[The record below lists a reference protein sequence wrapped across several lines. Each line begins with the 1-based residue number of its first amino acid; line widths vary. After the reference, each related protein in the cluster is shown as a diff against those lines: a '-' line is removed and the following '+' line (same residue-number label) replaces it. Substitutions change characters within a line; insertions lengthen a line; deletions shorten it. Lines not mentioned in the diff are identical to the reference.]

1 MLFFIYGINQLNN
14 YDIYSISYDKIIIL
28 IKFSN
33 NSSDIIDN
41 IKINNNFE
49 TNHYEEF
56 LISFNNN
63 INLNNNK
70 DIMENSGIDSEKNL

>member
-1 MLFFIYGINQLNN
+1 MLFYENDNN
-14 YDIYSISYDKIIIL
+14 IYSISYDKIIIL